1 MLTILIDETAVMSVQ
16 SIFRLADYEM
26 WEGKHTSYVR
36 YGAAHNIIITLSK
49 EEIHTNVK
57 NMNARRDNDARVSNK
72 IEPVERD
79 AVWWS

>member
-1 MLTILIDETAVMSVQ
+1 VGGQ
-16 SIFRLADYEM
+16 
-26 WEGKHTSYVR
+26 HTSYVK

-72 IEPVERD
+72 IEPVEGD
-79 AVWWS
+79 ALWWS

>member
-1 MLTILIDETAVMSVQ
+1 MKCGRANTHVICEIWCSTQ
-16 SIFRLADYEM
+16 Y
-26 WEGKHTSYVR
+26 
-36 YGAAHNIIITLSK
+36 IIITLSK

-79 AVWWS
+79 AVW

>member
-1 MLTILIDETAVMSVQ
+1 MLAILVDETAVMSIQ
-16 SIFRLADYEM
+16 RIFCLTDYGLR
-26 WEGKHTSYVR
+26 EGKHTSYVR

-57 NMNARRDNDARVSNK
+57 NMNARRINDARVSNK

-79 AVWWS
+79 AAWWS

>member
-1 MLTILIDETAVMSVQ
+1 MKCGRATHVICN
-16 SIFRLADYEM
+16 
-26 WEGKHTSYVR
+26 

-57 NMNARRDNDARVSNK
+57 NMNARRDNDGRVSNK

-79 AVWWS
+79 AVWWSRKVMIVKKIIIYEKNISIGLSV

>member
-1 MLTILIDETAVMSVQ
+1 V
-16 SIFRLADYEM
+16 
-26 WEGKHTSYVR
+26 K

-72 IEPVERD
+72 RASRKRCCVVVVKSNDSEKNNNI
-79 AVWWS
+79 